1 MKNQPI
7 RVLIHGLLDFVA
19 KFPSML
25 TTEGWDIRSYDL
37 RRFSQH
43 LAMAR
48 YLQRCDL
55 AFSWTGRITMGKFL
69 SASRLLG
76 KKKVVLFW
84 CGSDVLYAHK
94 EHQVGKSV
102 EPWIAEQI
110 HWAGAP
116 WLAEEVR
123 AMGLDCKY
131 VPITWV
137 KPVTALA
144 PLPQKFSVL
153 CYTPTTERLGLYGID
168 QVLEVAKALPAVTF
182 TIVGLLPGQ
191 KLAAPENVRLHAWI
205 GDMIPFYQNATVV
218 WRPTRHDGMSFMAL
232 EALAQGRHV
241 IWSYPAP
248 GVIQSRNA
256 GAARVELE
264 RLLELHAT
272 RDLELNYAGAEFV
285 AKHFSPAMIREGMLS
300 GWKNILNSS
309 LGETCADAA

>member
-1 MKNQPI
+1 MKNRPI
-7 RVLIHGLLDFVA
+7 RVLIHGLADFVV

-25 TTEGWDIRSYDL
+25 KTEGWDIRSYNL
-37 RRFSQH
+37 RRFSHQ

-48 YLQRCDL
+48 YLQCCDL

-84 CGSDVLYAHK
+84 CGSDVLYAQK
-94 EHQVGKSV
+94 EHQERKTV

-123 AMGLDCKY
+123 AMGLNCEY

-137 KPVTALA
+137 KPVTFLA

-153 CYTPTTERLGLYGID
+153 CYTPTTERSELYGID
-168 QVLEVAKALPAVTF
+168 QVLEVARALPAVSF

-191 KLAAPENVRLHAWI
+191 KIEATENVQFHGWI
-205 GDMIPFYQNATVV
+205 GDMTPFYQKATVV

-256 GAARVELE
+256 GTARLELE
-264 RLLELHAT
+264 RLLELHAS
-272 RDLELNYAGAEFV
+272 RNLELNYSGAQFV
-285 AKHFSPAMIREGMLS
+285 ARHFSPEMIRKGMLS
-300 GWKNILNSS
+300 GWRNIILPLKES
-309 LGETCADAA
+309 GAGAA